1 MTPSQRRSFGW
12 LAVLAILLVLGGC
25 VERTM
30 KIDSDPQGAR
40 VLLNDEEVGV
50 TPAKL
55 SFLWYGDYDVILR
68 KDGFE
73 TLKTHY
79 RLDPPWYQ
87 YPPFDLIAECLI
99 PATIR
104 DAHVLP
110 TYELK
115 PMAVSPIEEIAERA
129 NEARR
134 QASGGEP

>member
-1 MTPSQRRSFGW
+1 MTPFRSRS
-12 LAVLAILLVLGGC
+12 C

-40 VLLNDEEVGV
+40 VFLNDEEVGV

-110 TYELK
+110 SYALK
-115 PMAVSPIEEIAERA
+115 PMAFPSIEEIVERA
-129 NEARR
+129 GEARR
-134 QASGGEP
+134 QASGEAP